1 MIGSRQARETP
12 RARPTRAT
20 ATRVAWA
27 YALPPAWLM
36 ARSADRETGVSQLGL
51 RRGWSLVDTPWGACE
66 LDCSGHRRQR
76 PRVVHLLGN
85 EHQRLTSRWN
95 HCRVVKPF
103 ALHADLDVTRQR
115 EFLQEQDEQSSG
127 TDRAVQETLPDLA
140 QVAPALRWI
149 ALVAR

>member
-1 MIGSRQARETP
+1 M
-12 RARPTRAT
+12 
-20 ATRVAWA
+20 
-27 YALPPAWLM
+27 
-36 ARSADRETGVSQLGL
+36 
-51 RRGWSLVDTPWGACE
+51 
-66 LDCSGHRRQR
+66 
-76 PRVVHLLGN
+76 
-85 EHQRLTSRWN
+85 
-95 HCRVVKPF
+95 VKPF